1 MSSASVPAASA
12 GPNPAE
18 KLLLLSVGF
27 MMSSAL
33 HGVTVLGIP
42 DMLQSGPKNVADL
55 AVATGSNED
64 GLYRVMRAL
73 ASEGVFSEGPQRT
86 FSQTAM
92 SEMLCAAAPNSS
104 RQMVLWVGDP
114 FHLEVFHEMSHAI
127 RTGETVCEK
136 THGLP
141 CFDYLGKDKRIG
153 DIFNDAMTGFSKGII
168 AATLDAYDFS
178 WLAGKTLVDVA
189 GGHGMVLTEILK
201 KYPTARGVL
210 FDLEHVVSGAQP
222 RIASLGLQDR
232 CTMAHGDFFQAVP
245 EGDAYVL
252 KHIIHDWEDAK
263 AAAILRNIHQAARP
277 SAKVILLECILAPG
291 NDPGFIKWL
300 DLEMLLLPGGRER
313 SEEEYRNLLANAGFK
328 LTRVVPTKSPVC
340 VIEAVRQN

>member
-1 MSSASVPAASA
+1 MSSTSVPAPAA

-18 KLLLLSVGF
+18 KLLVLTVGF
-27 MMSSAL
+27 MVSSAL
-33 HGVTVLGIP
+33 RGVTALGIP
-42 DMLQSGPKNVADL
+42 DLLQSGPKNVADL
-55 AVATGSNED
+55 AATSGSNQD
-64 GLYRVMRAL
+64 ALYRVMRAL
-73 ASEGVFSEGPQRT
+73 ASEGIFFENPLRT
-86 FSQTAM
+86 FSHTPM
-92 SEMLCAAAPNSS
+92 SELLCSNVPNSL
-104 RQMVLWVGDP
+104 RQMVLWMGDP
-114 FHLEVFHEMSHAI
+114 FHLEVFREMSHAI

-141 CFDYLGKDKRIG
+141 CFDYLAKDKRIG
-153 DIFNDAMTGFSKGII
+153 DIFNDCMTEFSKGII

-201 KYPTARGVL
+201 KYPAARGVL
-210 FDLEHVVSGAQP
+210 FDLQHVVSGSQP
-222 RIASLGLQDR
+222 RIVSLGLKDR
-232 CTMAHGDFFQAVP
+232 CTTAHGDFFQAVP

-263 AAAILRNIHQAARP
+263 AATILRNIHCAARP

-313 SEEEYRNLLANAGFK
+313 SEEEYRKLLADAGFK

-340 VIEAVRQN
+340 VIEAVREN